1 MKKDIYIYDVREKD
15 GVAIADLIF
24 FACHN
29 PTRRAAARRAYE
41 EKRWGD
47 LKRIMEAGVSPRPM
61 HYRRIDEYPHKSPLV
76 VLPLLMHVL
85 FIAYTHPLSTLYF
98 RRNVAGP
105 ERHWIFMLR
114 SRSKKA
120 RRRAEAMAALP
131 DIEV

>member
-1 MKKDIYIYDVREKD
+1 
-15 GVAIADLIF
+15 
-24 FACHN
+24 
-29 PTRRAAARRAYE
+29 
-41 EKRWGD
+41 
-47 LKRIMEAGVSPRPM
+47 MEAGVSPRPM

-85 FIAYTHPLSTLYF
+85 FIAYTHPMSTLYF

-105 ERHWIFMLR
+105 QRHWMSVR
-114 SRSKKA
+114 SGRIIKA